1 MQSEPLVVTDPGQT
15 VTDDFK
21 VENCSNRAVVE
32 IDSSAAKTTDDVTKV
47 DTKSISATFSNK
59 GEANGIWVQDKYP
72 GKVNLADGM
81 TVEVDATGNYYNA
94 TGIYL
99 EGVDR
104 SHDPKSTDESVN
116 ANEEY
121 KNNGN
126 QISSTTVNVG
136 SGTTITVNDKA
147 PEGNTG
153 TFVNSVALEN
163 HFGHMNVGDNV
174 HLNLTTGAFKENYSA
189 GFYQLYYGNTS
200 IGNGFTS
207 TVTVNTGNDSGPAIV
222 SAVKSLH
229 DRPNDQQIHALT
241 QNKLHIGDDAVLTAQ
256 VHDQTQGD
264 YTEKGSIDETGAF
277 LSRTDFTIGDR
288 MKVYTEQTGIPGRKG
303 DGINEST
310 NITGIYTRAAKGS
323 IGSDL
328 TNTVKVKNRN
338 MQSVKGMYFSGWLQN
353 GDERP
358 ENPSDDTS
366 IVSVGARNTNNIDVE
381 DSIVKHLI
389 GIDADSDSNI
399 NIGQECQIHMDI
411 NQSQVSEYTHGIYA
425 DPGAKIG
432 FGPYGTLSLKQDSS
446 TLNQTHGIYAAS
458 DGGDYNSTIDFGA
471 HGTLSLVQ
479 VRSTSDQTF
488 GICTDPNSTI
498 HFGSYGTV
506 SLKQHGGTSN
516 CTYGIFADANTTI
529 DFGSHGTISLMQDGG
544 TSKDGIF
551 GIYAVSNSK
560 IDFGPYGTISL
571 AQVDGTSNRTY
582 GIYADANKN
591 IDFGPHGTISLMQD
605 GGTSNQTYGIYA
617 VSDSK
622 MDFGPYGT
630 LSLAQVGGTSNQ
642 TYGIYAGSDS
652 KIDFGPYGTL
662 SLAQDGG
669 TSSQTMG
676 IYAGSNTNIDFGP
689 HGTLS
694 LMQDGGT
701 SNQTYGIY
709 AGSDSK
715 IDFGAHGTL
724 SLIQDG
730 GTSNQTYGIYADANT
745 NIDFGPHGT
754 LSLMQDGGTS
764 NQTIG
769 IYALSGSKIDFGP
782 YGTIS
787 LQFAGDYQGN
797 SQTLSDLWND
807 GADTEVK
814 DHASFTVSGNLTK
827 AVPQAITQ
835 IRGIYV
841 GNGIGTFGD
850 DLTVHT
856 SGHNYAMVSGIVA
869 SADTKKNN
877 LSVGDNAHVTVDAT
891 EDKIGT
897 TNQLSGGNYIAG
909 VKNSGKGSSVTVGRN
924 AQIQVSAPED
934 KEVSALW
941 VYKNAEMKLGDGA
954 VLTVNSA
961 AAENNNVVKADSA
974 GKVTFGGGMTL
985 SGSQNAIY
993 STGDGSSVTA
1003 MSAGRKVIL
1012 GDLESA
1018 DKGSINLKLN
1028 TEDSYMVGDLKS
1040 ATGGSIKLDLNASN
1054 AFLRGKSTVGGFNVD
1069 TSVITELTL
1078 ANGARWDMTGD
1089 SQVTTLNHSSSGTV
1103 NMVYNPSLQ
1112 RLDVGTYTGKD
1123 GIFRMKSDLNDL
1135 ETKDKLHADK
1145 VYIDKAEEGSTG
1157 FIQVHDQSFLTGHEV
1172 TGTKYQLL
1180 ITDKSGNATFS
1191 GLTLDEGGLWDVTP
1205 TIQNGQYVHD
1215 VMGVADANDKQW
1227 YLTKL
1232 EKKINKDTIPLM
1244 KAADNSYALYRLDI
1258 DSLRKRMGDL
1268 RFRNM
1273 KDDSGIWARD
1283 FHGAYEGQGTDSRY
1297 NGFQLGY
1304 DYAANEKS
1312 LYGFFA
1318 ERTISNPKYSYGSS
1332 KDHGLSGGLYGTWF
1346 GDSGVY
1352 TDVVAKWGR
1361 NDTELHTRGGWP
1373 DSASYRTRSESLS
1386 VEWGK
1391 TFTRDDGLFLEPEAQ
1406 MVFGRLGSKD
1416 YTTSRGRTVHMG
1428 SYDSAIGRLG
1438 LLLGKRVTEG
1448 DHPYDYYLKFSLLH
1462 EFGGER
1468 NFHLAAP
1475 DGETMDYS
1483 ENYRDTWQ
1491 EAGFGGTWHIN
1502 GNTSIYADAERSFN
1516 GSWHKK
1522 WQWNLGINWQF

>member
-1 MQSEPLVVTDPGQT
+1 MPAEAAVQSEPLVVTDPGQT
-15 VTDDFK
+15 VTDDFDVK
-21 VENCSNRAVVE
+21 DCSNQAVLE
-32 IDSSAAKTTDDVTKV
+32 IGSTADAGTDNVTTVNSNT
-47 DTKSISATFSNK
+47 ISGTYSNK

-104 SHDPKSTDESVN
+104 SHDPKSKDESVN

-207 TVTVNTGNDSGPAIV
+207 TVTVNTGNDSGSAIV

-264 YTEKGSIDETGAF
+264 YTNQQSIDQQSIEADGAF
-277 LSRTDFTIGDR
+277 LSRTDFIIGDR
-288 MKVYTEQTGIPGRKG
+288 MKVDTEQTGIPGRKG

-310 NITGIYTRAAKGS
+310 SITGIYTRAAKGN

-328 TNTVKVKNRN
+328 TNKVKVKNRN
-338 MQSVKGMYFSGWLQN
+338 MQMVAGMRFSGWLQN
-353 GDERP
+353 GYERP

-366 IVSVGARNTNNIDVE
+366 IVSVGARNMNKIDVE
-381 DSIVKHLI
+381 DSIARHLG
-389 GIDADSDSNI
+389 GIIADSDSKI

-411 NQSQVSEYTHGIYA
+411 IKSQVSGY
-425 DPGAKIG
+425 
-432 FGPYGTLSLKQDSS
+432 
-446 TLNQTHGIYAAS
+446 
-458 DGGDYNSTIDFGA
+458 
-471 HGTLSLVQ
+471 
-479 VRSTSDQTF
+479 
-488 GICTDPNSTI
+488 
-498 HFGSYGTV
+498 
-506 SLKQHGGTSN
+506 
-516 CTYGIFADANTTI
+516 
-529 DFGSHGTISLMQDGG
+529 
-544 TSKDGIF
+544 
-551 GIYAVSNSK
+551 
-560 IDFGPYGTISL
+560 
-571 AQVDGTSNRTY
+571 TY
-582 GIYADANKN
+582 GIYAVPGSNANIDFGSYGAISLMQEDGTSNQTMGIFAAANTN
-591 IDFGPHGTISLMQD
+591 IDFGPHGTISLMQE
-605 GGTSNQTYGIYA
+605 GGTSNQTMGIYA
-617 VSDSK
+617 L
-622 MDFGPYGT
+622 F
-630 LSLAQVGGTSNQ
+630 
-642 TYGIYAGSDS
+642 DS
-652 KIDFGPYGTL
+652 KIDFGPYGTV
-662 SLAQDGG
+662 
-669 TSSQTMG
+669 
-676 IYAGSNTNIDFGP
+676 
-689 HGTLS
+689 
-694 LMQDGGT
+694 
-701 SNQTYGIY
+701 
-709 AGSDSK
+709 
-715 IDFGAHGTL
+715 
-724 SLIQDG
+724 
-730 GTSNQTYGIYADANT
+730 
-745 NIDFGPHGT
+745 
-754 LSLMQDGGTS
+754 
-764 NQTIG
+764 
-769 IYALSGSKIDFGP
+769 
-782 YGTIS
+782 S

-797 SQTLSDLWND
+797 SQILSDLWNY

-827 AVPQAITQ
+827 AVPKDITQ

-869 SADTKKNN
+869 SADTKKTN

-891 EDKIGT
+891 EDETGT
-897 TNQLSGGNYIAG
+897 TNQLADKGGNYIAG
-909 VKNSGKGSSVTVGRN
+909 IKNSGTGSFVTVGRN

-934 KEVSALW
+934 KDASALW

-974 GKVTFGGGMTL
+974 GKVTFDGGMTL

-993 STGDGSSVTA
+993 STGENSSVTA
-1003 MSAGRKVIL
+1003 VGEGRKVIL

-1018 DKGSINLKLN
+1018 DKGIINLNLN
-1028 TEDSYMVGDLKS
+1028 TGDSL
-1040 ATGGSIKLDLNASN
+1040 
-1054 AFLRGKSTVGGFNVD
+1054 FRGASTVDKGD
-1069 TSVITELTL
+1069 TELTL
-1078 ANGARWDMTGD
+1078 ANGALWDMTA
-1089 SQVTTLNHSSSGTV
+1089 SSTVTTLDHSSSGTV
-1103 NMVYNPSLQ
+1103 NMAYNPSLQ
-1112 RLDVGTYTGKD
+1112 QLDVGTYTGKD

-1135 ETKDKLHADK
+1135 ETDDNLYADK
-1145 VYIDKAEEGSTG
+1145 VYIGKAEEGSTG
-1157 FIQVHDQSFLTGHEV
+1157 FIQVHDRSFLTGHEV

-1180 ITDKSGNATFS
+1180 ITDKSGQATFS

-1215 VMGVADANDKQW
+1215 VMGVADANEKQW

-1232 EKKINKDTIPLM
+1232 EKKVNKDTIPLM

-1373 DSASYRTRSESLS
+1373 DSANYRTRSESLS

-1483 ENYRDTWQ
+1483 EDYRDTWQ

>member
-1 MQSEPLVVTDPGQT
+1 
-15 VTDDFK
+15 
-21 VENCSNRAVVE
+21 
-32 IDSSAAKTTDDVTKV
+32 
-47 DTKSISATFSNK
+47 
-59 GEANGIWVQDKYP
+59 
-72 GKVNLADGM
+72 
-81 TVEVDATGNYYNA
+81 
-94 TGIYL
+94 
-99 EGVDR
+99 
-104 SHDPKSTDESVN
+104 
-116 ANEEY
+116 
-121 KNNGN
+121 
-126 QISSTTVNVG
+126 
-136 SGTTITVNDKA
+136 
-147 PEGNTG
+147 
-153 TFVNSVALEN
+153 
-163 HFGHMNVGDNV
+163 
-174 HLNLTTGAFKENYSA
+174 
-189 GFYQLYYGNTS
+189 
-200 IGNGFTS
+200 
-207 TVTVNTGNDSGPAIV
+207 
-222 SAVKSLH
+222 
-229 DRPNDQQIHALT
+229 
-241 QNKLHIGDDAVLTAQ
+241 
-256 VHDQTQGD
+256 
-264 YTEKGSIDETGAF
+264 
-277 LSRTDFTIGDR
+277 
-288 MKVYTEQTGIPGRKG
+288 
-303 DGINEST
+303 
-310 NITGIYTRAAKGS
+310 
-323 IGSDL
+323 
-328 TNTVKVKNRN
+328 
-338 MQSVKGMYFSGWLQN
+338 
-353 GDERP
+353 
-358 ENPSDDTS
+358 
-366 IVSVGARNTNNIDVE
+366 
-381 DSIVKHLI
+381 
-389 GIDADSDSNI
+389 
-399 NIGQECQIHMDI
+399 
-411 NQSQVSEYTHGIYA
+411 
-425 DPGAKIG
+425 
-432 FGPYGTLSLKQDSS
+432 
-446 TLNQTHGIYAAS
+446 
-458 DGGDYNSTIDFGA
+458 
-471 HGTLSLVQ
+471 
-479 VRSTSDQTF
+479 
-488 GICTDPNSTI
+488 
-498 HFGSYGTV
+498 
-506 SLKQHGGTSN
+506 
-516 CTYGIFADANTTI
+516 
-529 DFGSHGTISLMQDGG
+529 
-544 TSKDGIF
+544 
-551 GIYAVSNSK
+551 
-560 IDFGPYGTISL
+560 
-571 AQVDGTSNRTY
+571 
-582 GIYADANKN
+582 
-591 IDFGPHGTISLMQD
+591 
-605 GGTSNQTYGIYA
+605 
-617 VSDSK
+617 
-622 MDFGPYGT
+622 
-630 LSLAQVGGTSNQ
+630 
-642 TYGIYAGSDS
+642 
-652 KIDFGPYGTL
+652 
-662 SLAQDGG
+662 
-669 TSSQTMG
+669 
-676 IYAGSNTNIDFGP
+676 
-689 HGTLS
+689 
-694 LMQDGGT
+694 
-701 SNQTYGIY
+701 
-709 AGSDSK
+709 
-715 IDFGAHGTL
+715 
-724 SLIQDG
+724 
-730 GTSNQTYGIYADANT
+730 
-745 NIDFGPHGT
+745 
-754 LSLMQDGGTS
+754 
-764 NQTIG
+764 
-769 IYALSGSKIDFGP
+769 
-782 YGTIS
+782 
-787 LQFAGDYQGN
+787 
-797 SQTLSDLWND
+797 
-807 GADTEVK
+807 
-814 DHASFTVSGNLTK
+814 
-827 AVPQAITQ
+827 
-835 IRGIYV
+835 
-841 GNGIGTFGD
+841 
-850 DLTVHT
+850 
-856 SGHNYAMVSGIVA
+856 MVSGIVA

>member
-1 MQSEPLVVTDPGQT
+1 MPAEAAVQSEPLVVTDPGQT
-15 VTDDFK
+15 VTDDFDVK
-21 VENCSNRAVVE
+21 DCSNQAVLE
-32 IDSSAAKTTDDVTKV
+32 IGSTADAGTDNVTTVNSNT
-47 DTKSISATFSNK
+47 ISGTYSNK
-59 GEANGIWVQDKYP
+59 GEANGIWVQDTYP
-72 GKVNLADGM
+72 GTVKLADGM
-81 TVEVDATGNYYNA
+81 TVKVDATGNYYNA

-126 QISSTTVNVG
+126 HISSTTVNVG

-207 TVTVNTGNDSGPAIV
+207 TVTVNTGNDSGPAVV

-229 DRPNDQQIHALT
+229 DRPGDQQIHAIT
-241 QNKLHIGDDAVLTAQ
+241 QNRLHIGDDASLTTK
-256 VHDQTQGD
+256 VSKVSDQTQGD
-264 YTEKGSIDETGAF
+264 YTNQQSIDETGAF
-277 LSRTDFTIGDR
+277 LSRVDFIIGDR
-288 MKVYTEQTGIPGRKG
+288 MKLDTEQTGVPGRKG

-310 NITGIYTRAAKGS
+310 IITGIYTRAAKGS

-338 MQSVKGMYFSGWLQN
+338 MQSVKGMFFSGWLQN

-381 DSIVKHLI
+381 DSIVRHLI

-446 TLNQTHGIYAAS
+446 TLNLTHGIYAAS

-479 VRSTSDQTF
+479 VRSTSNQTM
-488 GICTDPNSTI
+488 GICTDPNTKI
-498 HFGSYGTV
+498 DFGPHGTL
-506 SLKQHGGTSN
+506 SLMQDGGTSSQKW
-516 CTYGIFADANTTI
+516 GIYADANTTI
-529 DFGSHGTISLMQDGG
+529 DFGPHGTISLMQDGG

-605 GGTSNQTYGIYA
+605 GGTSNQTFGIYA

-642 TYGIYAGSDS
+642 TYGIFAV
-652 KIDFGPYGTL
+652 
-662 SLAQDGG
+662 
-669 TSSQTMG
+669 
-676 IYAGSNTNIDFGP
+676 SN
-689 HGTLS
+689 
-694 LMQDGGT
+694 
-701 SNQTYGIY
+701 
-709 AGSDSK
+709 
-715 IDFGAHGTL
+715 
-724 SLIQDG
+724 
-730 GTSNQTYGIYADANT
+730 
-745 NIDFGPHGT
+745 
-754 LSLMQDGGTS
+754 
-764 NQTIG
+764 
-769 IYALSGSKIDFGP
+769 SKIDFGP

-797 SQTLSDLWND
+797 SQGNSQTLSDLWNY

-841 GNGIGTFGD
+841 GNGTGTFGD
-850 DLTVHT
+850 NLTVHT

-869 SADTKKNN
+869 SADVEKTTN

-891 EDKIGT
+891 EDKTGT

-909 VKNSGKGSSVTVGRN
+909 IKNSGTGSSVTVGRN
-924 AQIQVSAPED
+924 AQINVSAPED

-974 GKVTFGGGMTL
+974 GKVTFDGGMTL

-993 STGDGSSVTA
+993 STGEGSSVIATGE
-1003 MSAGRKVIL
+1003 GRKVIL
-1012 GDLESA
+1012 GNLESA
-1018 DKGSINLKLN
+1018 KGGAIKLN
-1028 TEDSYMVGDLKS
+1028 LNTNDSL
-1040 ATGGSIKLDLNASN
+1040 
-1054 AFLRGKSTVGGFNVD
+1054 LRGKSTVDDFKSNGEATHGLIAAA
-1069 TSVITELTL
+1069 TAAEQTGSSRTELAL
-1078 ANGARWDMTGD
+1078 ANGALWDMTSS
-1089 SQVTTLNHSSSGTV
+1089 SQVTKLDHRNGGIV
-1103 NMVYNPSLQ
+1103 NMAYNKEYQTLKIGNFSGQ
-1112 RLDVGTYTGKD
+1112 DGT
-1123 GIFRMKSDLNDL
+1123 FRMKTDLDSQ
-1135 ETKDKLHADK
+1135 TDGDK
-1145 VYIDKAEEGSTG
+1145 VYMTSAEAGSKG
-1157 FIQVHDQSFLTGHEV
+1157 LVQVHDESFLKGKEV
-1172 TGTKYQLL
+1172 TGTKHLLL
-1180 ITDKSGNATFS
+1180 ITDDSKNATFS
-1191 GLTLDEGGLWDVTP
+1191 GLTLDDGGLWDVTP

-1215 VMGVADANDKQW
+1215 VMGVDDANDKQW

-1232 EKKINKDTIPLM
+1232 EKKVNKDTIPLM

-1273 KDDSGIWARD
+1273 KDDSGLWARD
-1283 FHGAYEGQGTDSRY
+1283 FHGSYEGQGTDSRY

-1373 DSASYRTRSESLS
+1373 DSANYRTRSESLS

-1416 YTTSRGRTVHMG
+1416 YTTSRDRTVHMG

-1483 ENYRDTWQ
+1483 EDYRDTWQ

-1522 WQWNLGINWQF
+1522 WKWNLGINWQF

>member
-1 MQSEPLVVTDPGQT
+1 MALLLTGAFCVPAEAAVQSEPLVVTDPGQT
-15 VTDDFK
+15 VTDDFDVK
-21 VENCSNRAVVE
+21 DCSNQAVLE
-32 IDSSAAKTTDDVTKV
+32 IGSTADAGTDNVTTVNSNT
-47 DTKSISATFSNK
+47 ISGTYSNK

-104 SHDPKSTDESVN
+104 SHDPKSKDESVN

-126 QISSTTVNVG
+126 HISSTTVNVG

-207 TVTVNTGNDSGPAIV
+207 TVTVNTGNDSGSAIV

-264 YTEKGSIDETGAF
+264 YTNQQSIEADGAF
-277 LSRTDFTIGDR
+277 LSRTDFIIGDR
-288 MKVYTEQTGIPGRKG
+288 MKVDTEQTGIPGRKG

-310 NITGIYTRAAKGS
+310 SITGIYTRAAKGS

-338 MQSVKGMYFSGWLQN
+338 MQMVAGMRFSGWLQN
-353 GDERP
+353 GYERP

-366 IVSVGARNTNNIDVE
+366 IVSVGARNMNKIDVE
-381 DSIVKHLI
+381 DSIARHLG
-389 GIDADSDSNI
+389 GIIADSDSKI

-411 NQSQVSEYTHGIYA
+411 IKSQVSGYTYGIYA
-425 DPGAKIG
+425 VPG
-432 FGPYGTLSLKQDSS
+432 
-446 TLNQTHGIYAAS
+446 
-458 DGGDYNSTIDFGA
+458 
-471 HGTLSLVQ
+471 
-479 VRSTSDQTF
+479 
-488 GICTDPNSTI
+488 
-498 HFGSYGTV
+498 
-506 SLKQHGGTSN
+506 SN
-516 CTYGIFADANTTI
+516 ANI
-529 DFGSHGTISLMQDGG
+529 DFGSYGTISLMQE
-544 TSKDGIF
+544 
-551 GIYAVSNSK
+551 
-560 IDFGPYGTISL
+560 
-571 AQVDGTSNRTY
+571 
-582 GIYADANKN
+582 
-591 IDFGPHGTISLMQD
+591 
-605 GGTSNQTYGIYA
+605 GGTSN
-617 VSDSK
+617 
-622 MDFGPYGT
+622 
-630 LSLAQVGGTSNQ
+630 L
-642 TYGIYAGSDS
+642 
-652 KIDFGPYGTL
+652 
-662 SLAQDGG
+662 
-669 TSSQTMG
+669 TMG
-676 IYAGSNTNIDFGP
+676 IFA
-689 HGTLS
+689 
-694 LMQDGGT
+694 
-701 SNQTYGIY
+701 
-709 AGSDSK
+709 A
-715 IDFGAHGTL
+715 
-724 SLIQDG
+724 
-730 GTSNQTYGIYADANT
+730 ANT

-754 LSLMQDGGTS
+754 V
-764 NQTIG
+764 
-769 IYALSGSKIDFGP
+769 
-782 YGTIS
+782 S

-797 SQTLSDLWND
+797 SQILSDLWNY

-827 AVPQAITQ
+827 AVPKDITQ

-869 SADTKKNN
+869 FADTKKTN

-891 EDKIGT
+891 EDETGT
-897 TNQLSGGNYIAG
+897 TNQLADKGGNYIAG
-909 VKNSGKGSSVTVGRN
+909 IKNSGTGSFVTVGRN

-934 KEVSALW
+934 KDASALW

-974 GKVTFGGGMTL
+974 GKVTFDGGMTL

-993 STGDGSSVTA
+993 STCDGSSVIATGE
-1003 MSAGRKVIL
+1003 GRKVIL
-1012 GDLESA
+1012 GNLESA
-1018 DKGSINLKLN
+1018 DKGIIKVKLN
-1028 TEDSYMVGDLKS
+1028 TGDSLFRG
-1040 ATGGSIKLDLNASN
+1040 AS
-1054 AFLRGKSTVGGFNVD
+1054 RGASTVDGGD
-1069 TSVITELTL
+1069 TELTL
-1078 ANGARWDMTGD
+1078 ANGALWDMTD
-1089 SQVTTLNHSSSGTV
+1089 SSTVTTLDHSSSGTV
-1103 NMVYNPSLQ
+1103 NMAYNPSLQ
-1112 RLDVGTYTGKD
+1112 QLDVGTYTGKD

-1145 VYIDKAEEGSTG
+1145 VNINNAKEGSTG
-1157 FIQVHDQSFLTGHEV
+1157 FIQVHDRSFLTGHEV

-1191 GLTLDEGGLWDVTP
+1191 GLTLDDGGLWDVTP

-1215 VMGVADANDKQW
+1215 VMGVKDADAKQW

-1232 EKKINKDTIPLM
+1232 EKKVNKDTIPLM

-1273 KDDSGIWARD
+1273 KDDSGLWARD

-1373 DSASYRTRSESLS
+1373 DSANYRTRSESLS

-1483 ENYRDTWQ
+1483 EDYRDTWQ

>member
-1 MQSEPLVVTDPGQT
+1 MRQNQKYCFRKIGGGKLTLVTHAERALLVALLLTGAFCVPAEAAVQSEPLVVTKTGQT
-15 VTDDFK
+15 VTDDFDVK
-21 VENCSNRAVVE
+21 DCGKQAVLE
-32 IDSSAAKTTDDVTKV
+32 IGSTAAADKKGVTFVNSKT
-47 DTKSISATFSNK
+47 ISGTYSNK

-81 TVEVDATGNYYNA
+81 TVEVDAAGNHYNA

-207 TVTVNTGNDSGPAIV
+207 TVTVNTGNDSGSAIV

-288 MKVYTEQTGIPGRKG
+288 MKVDTEQTGIPGRKG

-310 NITGIYTRAAKGS
+310 NITGIYTRAAKGN

-328 TNTVKVKNRN
+328 TNKVKVKNRN
-338 MQSVKGMYFSGWLQN
+338 MQMVAGMRFSGWLQN
-353 GDERP
+353 GYERP

-366 IVSVGARNTNNIDVE
+366 IVSVGARNMNKIDVE
-381 DSIVKHLI
+381 DSIARHLG
-389 GIDADSDSNI
+389 GIIADSDSKI

-411 NQSQVSEYTHGIYA
+411 IKSQVSGY
-425 DPGAKIG
+425 
-432 FGPYGTLSLKQDSS
+432 
-446 TLNQTHGIYAAS
+446 
-458 DGGDYNSTIDFGA
+458 
-471 HGTLSLVQ
+471 
-479 VRSTSDQTF
+479 
-488 GICTDPNSTI
+488 
-498 HFGSYGTV
+498 
-506 SLKQHGGTSN
+506 
-516 CTYGIFADANTTI
+516 
-529 DFGSHGTISLMQDGG
+529 
-544 TSKDGIF
+544 
-551 GIYAVSNSK
+551 
-560 IDFGPYGTISL
+560 
-571 AQVDGTSNRTY
+571 TY
-582 GIYADANKN
+582 GIYAVPGSNANIDFGSYGAISLMQEDGTSNQTYGICAGSNTN
-591 IDFGPHGTISLMQD
+591 IDFGPHGTISLTQIGGTSNETMGIRTGPNSTIHFEPYGTLSLNLKQNGGTSNLTYGIYAGSNSKIDFGSHGTFSLTQVGSTSNETIGIRTDPNSKIDFGSYGTVSLKQD
-605 GGTSNQTYGIYA
+605 GGTVSKKMGIYAGSNTNIDFGPHGTLSLMQEDGTSNQTYGIYA
-617 VSDSK
+617 V
-622 MDFGPYGT
+622 
-630 LSLAQVGGTSNQ
+630 
-642 TYGIYAGSDS
+642 SDS

-676 IYAGSNTNIDFGP
+676 IYA
-689 HGTLS
+689 
-694 LMQDGGT
+694 
-701 SNQTYGIY
+701 
-709 AGSDSK
+709 
-715 IDFGAHGTL
+715 
-724 SLIQDG
+724 
-730 GTSNQTYGIYADANT
+730 DANT

-754 LSLMQDGGTS
+754 ISLMQEGGTS
-764 NQTIG
+764 NQTMG
-769 IYALSGSKIDFGP
+769 IYALFDSKIDFGP
-782 YGTIS
+782 YGTVS

-797 SQTLSDLWND
+797 SQILSDLWNY

-869 SADTKKNN
+869 SADTKKTN

-891 EDKIGT
+891 EDETGT
-897 TNQLSGGNYIAG
+897 TNQLADKGGNYIAG
-909 VKNSGKGSSVTVGRN
+909 IKNSGTGSFVTVGRN

-934 KEVSALW
+934 KDASALW
-941 VYKNAEMKLGDGA
+941 VYNNAEMKLGDGA

-974 GKVTFGGGMTL
+974 GKVTFDGGMTL

-993 STGDGSSVTA
+993 STGDGSSVIATGE
-1003 MSAGRKVIL
+1003 GRKVIL
-1012 GDLESA
+1012 GNLESA
-1018 DKGSINLKLN
+1018 DKGIIKVKLN
-1028 TEDSYMVGDLKS
+1028 TGDSLFRG
-1040 ATGGSIKLDLNASN
+1040 AS
-1054 AFLRGKSTVGGFNVD
+1054 RGASTVDGGD
-1069 TSVITELTL
+1069 TELTL
-1078 ANGARWDMTGD
+1078 ANGALWDMTD
-1089 SQVTTLNHSSSGTV
+1089 SSTVTTLDHSSSGTV
-1103 NMVYNPSLQ
+1103 NMAYNPSLQ
-1112 RLDVGTYTGKD
+1112 QLDVGTYTGKD

-1145 VYIDKAEEGSTG
+1145 VNINNAKEGSTG
-1157 FIQVHDQSFLTGHEV
+1157 FIQVHDRSFLTGHEV

-1191 GLTLDEGGLWDVTP
+1191 GLTLDDGGLWDVTP

-1215 VMGVADANDKQW
+1215 VMGVKDADAKQW

-1232 EKKINKDTIPLM
+1232 EKKVNKDTIPLM

-1273 KDDSGIWARD
+1273 KDDSGLWARD
-1283 FHGAYEGQGTDSRY
+1283 FHGAYEGQGIDSRY

-1373 DSASYRTRSESLS
+1373 DSANYRTRSESLS

-1438 LLLGKRVTEG
+1438 ILLGKRVTEG

-1483 ENYRDTWQ
+1483 EDYRDTWQ

>member
-1 MQSEPLVVTDPGQT
+1 MALLLTGAFCVPAEAAVQSEPLVVTDPGQT
-15 VTDDFK
+15 VTDDFDVK
-21 VENCSNRAVVE
+21 DCSNQAVLE
-32 IDSSAAKTTDDVTKV
+32 IGSTADAGTDNVTTVNSNT
-47 DTKSISATFSNK
+47 ISGTYSNK
-59 GEANGIWVQDKYP
+59 GEANGIWVQDTYP
-72 GKVNLADGM
+72 GTVKLADGM
-81 TVEVDATGNYYNA
+81 TVKVDATGNYYNA

-126 QISSTTVNVG
+126 HISSTTVNVG

-207 TVTVNTGNDSGPAIV
+207 TVTVNTGNDSGSAIV

-310 NITGIYTRAAKGS
+310 NITGIYTRAAKGN

-328 TNTVKVKNRN
+328 TNKVKVKNRN
-338 MQSVKGMYFSGWLQN
+338 MQMVAGMRFSGWLQN
-353 GDERP
+353 GYERP

-366 IVSVGARNTNNIDVE
+366 IVSVGARNMNKIDVE
-381 DSIVKHLI
+381 DSIARHLG
-389 GIDADSDSNI
+389 GIIADSDSKI

-411 NQSQVSEYTHGIYA
+411 IKSQVSGY
-425 DPGAKIG
+425 
-432 FGPYGTLSLKQDSS
+432 
-446 TLNQTHGIYAAS
+446 
-458 DGGDYNSTIDFGA
+458 
-471 HGTLSLVQ
+471 
-479 VRSTSDQTF
+479 
-488 GICTDPNSTI
+488 
-498 HFGSYGTV
+498 
-506 SLKQHGGTSN
+506 
-516 CTYGIFADANTTI
+516 
-529 DFGSHGTISLMQDGG
+529 
-544 TSKDGIF
+544 
-551 GIYAVSNSK
+551 
-560 IDFGPYGTISL
+560 
-571 AQVDGTSNRTY
+571 TY
-582 GIYADANKN
+582 GIYAVPGSNANIDFGSYGAISLMQEDGTSNQTYGICAGSNTN
-591 IDFGPHGTISLMQD
+591 IDFGPHGTISLMQE
-605 GGTSNQTYGIYA
+605 GGTSN
-617 VSDSK
+617 
-622 MDFGPYGT
+622 
-630 LSLAQVGGTSNQ
+630 L
-642 TYGIYAGSDS
+642 
-652 KIDFGPYGTL
+652 
-662 SLAQDGG
+662 
-669 TSSQTMG
+669 TMG
-676 IYAGSNTNIDFGP
+676 IFA
-689 HGTLS
+689 
-694 LMQDGGT
+694 
-701 SNQTYGIY
+701 
-709 AGSDSK
+709 A
-715 IDFGAHGTL
+715 
-724 SLIQDG
+724 
-730 GTSNQTYGIYADANT
+730 ANT

-754 LSLMQDGGTS
+754 ISLMQDGGTS

-797 SQTLSDLWND
+797 SQILSDLWNY

-869 SADTKKNN
+869 VASADTEKTN

-891 EDKIGT
+891 EDEMGT
-897 TNQLSGGNYIAG
+897 TNRLPGGNYIAG
-909 VKNSGKGSSVTVGRN
+909 IKNSGRYSSVTVGRN
-924 AQIQVSAPED
+924 AQINVSAPED
-934 KEVSALW
+934 KDASALW
-941 VYKNAEMKLGDGA
+941 VYENAEMKLGDGA

-961 AAENNNVVKADSA
+961 AAENNNVVKADS
-974 GKVTFGGGMTL
+974 GKVTFDGGMTL

-993 STGDGSSVTA
+993 STGEGSSVIATGE
-1003 MSAGRKVIL
+1003 GRKVIL
-1012 GDLESA
+1012 GNLESA
-1018 DKGSINLKLN
+1018 KGGAIKLN
-1028 TEDSYMVGDLKS
+1028 LNTNDSL
-1040 ATGGSIKLDLNASN
+1040 
-1054 AFLRGKSTVGGFNVD
+1054 LRGKSTVDDFKSNGEATHGLIAAA
-1069 TSVITELTL
+1069 TAAEQTGSSRTELAL
-1078 ANGARWDMTGD
+1078 ANGALWDMTSS
-1089 SQVTTLNHSSSGTV
+1089 SQVTKLDHRNGGIV
-1103 NMVYNPSLQ
+1103 NMAYNKEYQTLKIGNFSGQ
-1112 RLDVGTYTGKD
+1112 DGT
-1123 GIFRMKSDLNDL
+1123 FRMKTDLDSQ
-1135 ETKDKLHADK
+1135 TDGDK
-1145 VYIDKAEEGSTG
+1145 VYMTSAEAGSKG
-1157 FIQVHDQSFLTGHEV
+1157 LVQVHDESFLKGKEV
-1172 TGTKYQLL
+1172 TGTKHLLL
-1180 ITDKSGNATFS
+1180 ITDDSKNATFS

-1205 TIQNGQYVHD
+1205 TIQNGQYVRD
-1215 VMGVADANDKQW
+1215 VMGVKDAKDTEW

-1232 EKKINKDTIPLM
+1232 EKKVNKDTIPLM

-1273 KDDSGIWARD
+1273 KDDSGLWARD

-1373 DSASYRTRSESLS
+1373 DSANYRTRSESLS

-1522 WQWNLGINWQF
+1522 WQWNLGVNWQF

>member
-1 MQSEPLVVTDPGQT
+1 MQSEPLVVTEKGQT
-15 VTDDFK
+15 VTDDFDVK
-21 VENCSNRAVVE
+21 DCSNQAVVE
-32 IDSSAAKTTDDVTKV
+32 IDSTAAADTKGVTTVNS
-47 DTKSISATFSNK
+47 KSISGTYSNK

-72 GKVNLADGM
+72 GTVNLADRM
-81 TVEVDATGNYYNA
+81 TVEVDATGNHYNA

-104 SHDPKSTDESVN
+104 SHDPKSKDESVN

-174 HLNLTTGAFKENYSA
+174 HLNLTTGVFKENYSA
-189 GFYQLYYGNTS
+189 GFYQLYYGDTS

-207 TVTVNTGNDSGPAIV
+207 TVTVNTVNTGNDSGPAIV

-229 DRPNDQQIHALT
+229 DRPDDLQMPALT
-241 QNKLHIGDDAVLTAQ
+241 QNKLYIGDDASLTTK
-256 VHDQTQGD
+256 VSDQTQGD
-264 YTEKGSIDETGAF
+264 YTNQQSIEADGAF
-277 LSRTDFTIGDR
+277 LSRTDFIIGDR

-338 MQSVKGMYFSGWLQN
+338 MQSVKGMFFSGWRQN
-353 GDERP
+353 GNKRP

-366 IVSVGARNTNNIDVE
+366 IVFVGERNTNNIDVE

-399 NIGQECQIHMDI
+399 KIGQECQIHMNI
-411 NQSQVSEYTHGIYA
+411 NQSQVKDCTFGIYA
-425 DPGAKIG
+425 DPGVKIG

-446 TLNQTHGIYAAS
+446 TLNQTYGIYAK
-458 DGGDYNSTIDFGA
+458 YNSTIDFGA

-630 LSLAQVGGTSNQ
+630 LSLAQVGGTS
-642 TYGIYAGSDS
+642 
-652 KIDFGPYGTL
+652 
-662 SLAQDGG
+662 
-669 TSSQTMG
+669 SQTM
-676 IYAGSNTNIDFGP
+676 
-689 HGTLS
+689 
-694 LMQDGGT
+694 
-701 SNQTYGIY
+701 
-709 AGSDSK
+709 
-715 IDFGAHGTL
+715 
-724 SLIQDG
+724 
-730 GTSNQTYGIYADANT
+730 GIYADANT

-754 LSLMQDGGTS
+754 INLMQEGGTS
-764 NQTIG
+764 NQTMG

-787 LQFAGDYQGN
+787 LQFAGDYQEN
-797 SQTLSDLWND
+797 SQENSQILSDLWNY

-841 GNGIGTFGD
+841 GNGTGAFGD

-869 SADTKKNN
+869 FADVEKTN

-909 VKNSGKGSSVTVGRN
+909 IKNSGTGSFVTVGRN
-924 AQIQVSAPED
+924 AQINVSAPED
-934 KEVSALW
+934 KDASALW

-974 GKVTFGGGMTL
+974 GKVTFNDGVTNSNGTAYGILNEGTVKLGKNAHITMTAPDEREGDTMAVYSYKNGQVTLDDGAVLTVNSKAKNKDRIINTVVKTDQAGKVTFGGGMTL
-985 SGSQNAIY
+985 SGSQDAIY

-1003 MSAGRKVIL
+1003 LGDGRKVIL
-1012 GDLESA
+1012 GDLKSA
-1018 DKGSINLKLN
+1018 DKGIINLKLN
-1028 TEDSYMVGDLKS
+1028 TGDSL
-1040 ATGGSIKLDLNASN
+1040 
-1054 AFLRGKSTVGGFNVD
+1054 FRGASTVDKGN
-1069 TSVITELTL
+1069 TELTL
-1078 ANGARWDMTGD
+1078 ANGALWDMTA
-1089 SQVTTLNHSSSGTV
+1089 SSTMTTLDHSSSGTV

-1135 ETKDKLHADK
+1135 EIDGSLHADK
-1145 VYIDKAEEGSTG
+1145 VYIDNAKEGSRG

-1191 GLTLDEGGLWDVTP
+1191 GLTLDDGGLWDVTP

-1232 EKKINKDTIPLM
+1232 EKKVNKDTIPLM

-1373 DSASYRTRSESLS
+1373 DSANYRTRSESLS

-1483 ENYRDTWQ
+1483 EDYRDTWQ

-1502 GNTSIYADAERSFN
+1502 GNTSIYADAERSF
-1516 GSWHKK
+1516 GGDWHKK
-1522 WQWNLGINWQF
+1522 WQWNLGVNWLF

>member
-1 MQSEPLVVTDPGQT
+1 MPAEAAVQSEPLVVTDPGQT

-59 GEANGIWVQDKYP
+59 GEANGIWVQNKYP

-81 TVEVDATGNYYNA
+81 TVKVDATGNHYNA

-207 TVTVNTGNDSGPAIV
+207 TVTVNTGNDSGSAIV

-241 QNKLHIGDDAVLTAQ
+241 QNKLHIGDDASLTTK
-256 VHDQTQGD
+256 VSDQTQGD
-264 YTEKGSIDETGAF
+264 YTNQQSINQQSIEADGAF
-277 LSRTDFTIGDR
+277 LSRTDFIIGDR
-288 MKVYTEQTGIPGRKG
+288 MKVDTEQTGIPGRKG

-310 NITGIYTRAAKGS
+310 SITGIYTRAAKGS

-338 MQSVKGMYFSGWLQN
+338 MQMVAGMRFSGWLQ
-353 GDERP
+353 GDKRP

-366 IVSVGARNTNNIDVE
+366 IVSVGARNMNKIDVE
-381 DSIVKHLI
+381 DSIARHLG
-389 GIDADSDSNI
+389 GIIADSDSKI

-411 NQSQVSEYTHGIYA
+411 IKSQVSGYTYGIYA
-425 DPGAKIG
+425 VPGSNANIDFGSYGAISLMQEDGTSNQTYGICAGSNTNIDFGPHGTISLTQIG
-432 FGPYGTLSLKQDSS
+432 GTSNETMGIRTGPNSTIHFEPYGTLSLNLKQNGGTSNL
-446 TLNQTHGIYAAS
+446 TYGIYAGS
-458 DGGDYNSTIDFGA
+458 NSKIDFGS
-471 HGTLSLVQ
+471 HGTFSLTQ
-479 VRSTSDQTF
+479 VGSTSNETI
-488 GICTDPNSTI
+488 GIRTDPNSKI
-498 HFGSYGTV
+498 DFGSYGTV
-506 SLKQHGGTSN
+506 SLKQ
-516 CTYGIFADANTTI
+516 
-529 DFGSHGTISLMQDGG
+529 DGG
-544 TSKDGIF
+544 TVSKKM
-551 GIYAVSNSK
+551 GIYAGSNS
-560 IDFGPYGTISL
+560 
-571 AQVDGTSNRTY
+571 
-582 GIYADANKN
+582 N
-591 IDFGPHGTISLMQD
+591 IDLGPHGTISLMQD
-605 GGTSNQTYGIYA
+605 GGTSNRTYGIYA
-617 VSDSK
+617 DANK
-622 MDFGPYGT
+622 
-630 LSLAQVGGTSNQ
+630 
-642 TYGIYAGSDS
+642 
-652 KIDFGPYGTL
+652 KIDFGPYG
-662 SLAQDGG
+662 
-669 TSSQTMG
+669 
-676 IYAGSNTNIDFGP
+676 II
-689 HGTLS
+689 S

-701 SNQTYGIY
+701 SSQ
-709 AGSDSK
+709 K
-715 IDFGAHGTL
+715 W
-724 SLIQDG
+724 
-730 GTSNQTYGIYADANT
+730 GIYADANT
-745 NIDFGPHGT
+745 KIDFGPHGT

-787 LQFAGDYQGN
+787 LQFAGDYQEN
-797 SQTLSDLWND
+797 SQENSQILSDLWNY

-841 GNGIGTFGD
+841 GNGTGAFGD

-869 SADTKKNN
+869 FADVEKTN

-941 VYKNAEMKLGDGA
+941 VYNNAEMEMGDGA
-954 VLTVNSA
+954 VLTVNSHA
-961 AAENNNVVKADSA
+961 QNSKGSIINNVVKAYDA
-974 GKVTFGGGMTL
+974 GKVIFGGGMTL

-993 STGDGSSVTA
+993 STGDGSSVIATGE
-1003 MSAGRKVIL
+1003 GRKVIL
-1012 GDLESA
+1012 GNLESA
-1018 DKGSINLKLN
+1018 DKGIIKVKLN
-1028 TEDSYMVGDLKS
+1028 TGDSLFRG
-1040 ATGGSIKLDLNASN
+1040 AS
-1054 AFLRGKSTVGGFNVD
+1054 RGASTVDGGD
-1069 TSVITELTL
+1069 TELTL
-1078 ANGARWDMTGD
+1078 ANGALWDMTD
-1089 SQVTTLNHSSSGTV
+1089 SSTVTTLDHSNGGTV
-1103 NMVYNPSLQ
+1103 NMAYNPSLQ
-1112 RLDVGTYTGKD
+1112 QLDVGTYTGKD

-1145 VYIDKAEEGSTG
+1145 VNINNAKEGSTG
-1157 FIQVHDQSFLTGHEV
+1157 FIQVHDRSFLTGHEV

-1191 GLTLDEGGLWDVTP
+1191 GLTLDDGGLWDVTP

-1215 VMGVADANDKQW
+1215 VMGVKDADAKQW

-1232 EKKINKDTIPLM
+1232 EKKVNKDTIPLM

-1268 RFRNM
+1268 RFRNV

-1373 DSASYRTRSESLS
+1373 DSANYRTRSESLS

-1438 LLLGKRVTEG
+1438 ILLGKRVTEG

-1468 NFHLAAP
+1468 NFHLAAL

-1483 ENYRDTWQ
+1483 EDYRDTWQ

>member
-1 MQSEPLVVTDPGQT
+1 MRQNQKYCFRKIGGGKLTLATHAERALLVALLLTGAFCVPAEAAVQSEPLVVTDPGQT

-59 GEANGIWVQDKYP
+59 GEANGIWVQNKYP

-81 TVEVDATGNYYNA
+81 TVKVDATGNHYNA

-174 HLNLTTGAFKENYSA
+174 HLNLTTGSFKENYSA
-189 GFYQLYYGNTS
+189 GFYQLYYGDTS

-241 QNKLHIGDDAVLTAQ
+241 QNKLHIGDDASLTTK
-256 VHDQTQGD
+256 VSDQTQGD
-264 YTEKGSIDETGAF
+264 YTNQQSIDQQSIEADGAF
-277 LSRTDFTIGDR
+277 LSRTDFIIGDR
-288 MKVYTEQTGIPGRKG
+288 MKVDTEQTGIPGRKG

-310 NITGIYTRAAKGS
+310 SITGIYTRAAKGS

-338 MQSVKGMYFSGWLQN
+338 MQMVAGMRFSGWLQN
-353 GDERP
+353 GYERP

-366 IVSVGARNTNNIDVE
+366 IVSVGARNMNKIDVE
-381 DSIVKHLI
+381 DSIARHLG
-389 GIDADSDSNI
+389 GIIADSDSKI

-411 NQSQVSEYTHGIYA
+411 IKSQVSGY
-425 DPGAKIG
+425 
-432 FGPYGTLSLKQDSS
+432 
-446 TLNQTHGIYAAS
+446 
-458 DGGDYNSTIDFGA
+458 
-471 HGTLSLVQ
+471 
-479 VRSTSDQTF
+479 
-488 GICTDPNSTI
+488 
-498 HFGSYGTV
+498 
-506 SLKQHGGTSN
+506 
-516 CTYGIFADANTTI
+516 
-529 DFGSHGTISLMQDGG
+529 
-544 TSKDGIF
+544 
-551 GIYAVSNSK
+551 
-560 IDFGPYGTISL
+560 
-571 AQVDGTSNRTY
+571 TY
-582 GIYADANKN
+582 GIYAVPGSNANIDFGSYGAISLMQEDGTSNQTYGICAGSNTN
-591 IDFGPHGTISLMQD
+591 IDFGPHGTISLTQI
-605 GGTSNQTYGIYA
+605 GGTSNETMGIRTGPN
-617 VSDSK
+617 STIH
-622 MDFGPYGT
+622 FEPYGT
-630 LSLAQVGGTSNQ
+630 LSLNLKQNGGTSNL
-642 TYGIYAGSDS
+642 TYGIYAGSNS
-652 KIDFGPYGTL
+652 KIDFGSHGTFSLTQVGSTSNETIGIRTDPNSKIDFGSYGTV
-662 SLAQDGG
+662 SLKQDGG
-669 TSSQTMG
+669 TVSKKMG

-694 LMQDGGT
+694 LMQEDGT

-709 AGSDSK
+709 AVSDSK
-715 IDFGAHGTL
+715 IDFGPYGTL
-724 SLIQDG
+724 SLAQDG
-730 GTSNQTYGIYADANT
+730 GTSNQTMGIYADANT

-754 LSLMQDGGTS
+754 ISLMQEGGTS

-787 LQFAGDYQGN
+787 LQFAGDYQEN
-797 SQTLSDLWND
+797 SQENSQILSDLWNY

-841 GNGIGTFGD
+841 GNGTGAFGD

-869 SADTKKNN
+869 FADVEKTN

-909 VKNSGKGSSVTVGRN
+909 IKNSGRYSSVTVGRN
-924 AQIQVSAPED
+924 AQINVSAPED
-934 KEVSALW
+934 KDASALW
-941 VYKNAEMKLGDGA
+941 VYINAEMKLGDGA

-961 AAENNNVVKADSA
+961 AAENNNVVKADLA
-974 GKVTFGGGMTL
+974 GKVTFDGGMIL

-993 STGDGSSVTA
+993 STGNGSSVTA
-1003 MSAGRKVIL
+1003 VGEGRKVIL

-1018 DKGSINLKLN
+1018 DKGSIKLKLN
-1028 TEDSYMVGDLKS
+1028 TGDSL
-1040 ATGGSIKLDLNASN
+1040 
-1054 AFLRGKSTVGGFNVD
+1054 FRGKSIIDPSTKTTAAVNGLRIAAALPEADDSSNAATAAMAD
-1069 TSVITELTL
+1069 TTSADTELTL
-1078 ANGARWDMTGD
+1078 ESGARWDMTD
-1089 SQVTTLNHSSSGTV
+1089 TSQVTKLVHENGGLV
-1103 NMVYNPSLQ
+1103 NMAYNPSYQ
-1112 RLDVGTYTGKD
+1112 RLDVNAYSDKN
-1123 GIFRMKSDLNDL
+1123 GIFRMKTDLASQTDG
-1135 ETKDKLHADK
+1135 DK
-1145 VYIDKAEEGSTG
+1145 VYMTSAEAGSQG
-1157 FIQVHDQSFLTGHEV
+1157 LVQVHDESFLKGKEV
-1172 TGTKYQLL
+1172 TGTKHLLL
-1180 ITDKSGNATFS
+1180 ITDYSENATFS
-1191 GLTLDEGGLWDVTP
+1191 GLTLDDGGLWDVTP

-1215 VMGVADANDKQW
+1215 VMGVADANEKQW

-1232 EKKINKDTIPLM
+1232 EKKVNKDTIPLM

-1268 RFRNM
+1268 RFRNV

-1373 DSASYRTRSESLS
+1373 DSANYRTRSESLS

-1483 ENYRDTWQ
+1483 EDYRDTWQ
-1491 EAGFGGTWHIN
+1491 EAGLGGTWHIN
-1502 GNTSIYADAERSFN
+1502 GNTSIYADAERSFG

>member
-1 MQSEPLVVTDPGQT
+1 MALLLTGAFCVPAEAAVQSEPLVVTDPGQT
-15 VTDDFK
+15 VTDDFDVK
-21 VENCSNRAVVE
+21 DCSNQAVLE
-32 IDSSAAKTTDDVTKV
+32 IGSTADAGTDNVTTVNSNT
-47 DTKSISATFSNK
+47 ISGTYSNK

-479 VRSTSDQTF
+479 VRSKSNQTF
-488 GICTDPNSTI
+488 GIYTDPNSTI

-506 SLKQHGGTSN
+506 SLKQDGGTSN

-529 DFGSHGTISLMQDGG
+529 DFGPHGTISLMQDGG
-544 TSKDGIF
+544 TSENGIF

-560 IDFGPYGTISL
+560 IDF
-571 AQVDGTSNRTY
+571 V
-582 GIYADANKN
+582 
-591 IDFGPHGTISLMQD
+591 
-605 GGTSNQTYGIYA
+605 
-617 VSDSK
+617 
-622 MDFGPYGT
+622 PYGT

-642 TYGIYAGSDS
+642 TI
-652 KIDFGPYGTL
+652 
-662 SLAQDGG
+662 
-669 TSSQTMG
+669 G
-676 IYAGSNTNIDFGP
+676 IYAGSNSNIDLGP
-689 HGTLS
+689 HGTIS

-701 SNQTYGIY
+701 SNR
-709 AGSDSK
+709 
-715 IDFGAHGTL
+715 
-724 SLIQDG
+724 
-730 GTSNQTYGIYADANT
+730 TYGIYADANK
-745 NIDFGPHGT
+745 
-754 LSLMQDGGTS
+754 
-764 NQTIG
+764 
-769 IYALSGSKIDFGP
+769 KIDFGP

-787 LQFAGDYQGN
+787 LMQ
-797 SQTLSDLWND
+797 D
-807 GADTEVK
+807 GGTSEN
-814 DHASFTVSGNLTK
+814 GNLC
-827 AVPQAITQ
+827 
-835 IRGIYV
+835 RC
-841 GNGIGTFGD
+841 
-850 DLTVHT
+850 
-856 SGHNYAMVSGIVA
+856 
-869 SADTKKNN
+869 
-877 LSVGDNAHVTVDAT
+877 
-891 EDKIGT
+891 
-897 TNQLSGGNYIAG
+897 
-909 VKNSGKGSSVTVGRN
+909 
-924 AQIQVSAPED
+924 
-934 KEVSALW
+934 
-941 VYKNAEMKLGDGA
+941 
-954 VLTVNSA
+954 
-961 AAENNNVVKADSA
+961 
-974 GKVTFGGGMTL
+974 
-985 SGSQNAIY
+985 
-993 STGDGSSVTA
+993 
-1003 MSAGRKVIL
+1003 
-1012 GDLESA
+1012 
-1018 DKGSINLKLN
+1018 
-1028 TEDSYMVGDLKS
+1028 
-1040 ATGGSIKLDLNASN
+1040 
-1054 AFLRGKSTVGGFNVD
+1054 
-1069 TSVITELTL
+1069 
-1078 ANGARWDMTGD
+1078 
-1089 SQVTTLNHSSSGTV
+1089 
-1103 NMVYNPSLQ
+1103 
-1112 RLDVGTYTGKD
+1112 
-1123 GIFRMKSDLNDL
+1123 
-1135 ETKDKLHADK
+1135 
-1145 VYIDKAEEGSTG
+1145 
-1157 FIQVHDQSFLTGHEV
+1157 
-1172 TGTKYQLL
+1172 
-1180 ITDKSGNATFS
+1180 
-1191 GLTLDEGGLWDVTP
+1191 
-1205 TIQNGQYVHD
+1205 
-1215 VMGVADANDKQW
+1215 
-1227 YLTKL
+1227 
-1232 EKKINKDTIPLM
+1232 
-1244 KAADNSYALYRLDI
+1244 
-1258 DSLRKRMGDL
+1258 
-1268 RFRNM
+1268 
-1273 KDDSGIWARD
+1273 
-1283 FHGAYEGQGTDSRY
+1283 
-1297 NGFQLGY
+1297 
-1304 DYAANEKS
+1304 
-1312 LYGFFA
+1312 
-1318 ERTISNPKYSYGSS
+1318 
-1332 KDHGLSGGLYGTWF
+1332 
-1346 GDSGVY
+1346 
-1352 TDVVAKWGR
+1352 
-1361 NDTELHTRGGWP
+1361 
-1373 DSASYRTRSESLS
+1373 
-1386 VEWGK
+1386 
-1391 TFTRDDGLFLEPEAQ
+1391 
-1406 MVFGRLGSKD
+1406 
-1416 YTTSRGRTVHMG
+1416 
-1428 SYDSAIGRLG
+1428 
-1438 LLLGKRVTEG
+1438 
-1448 DHPYDYYLKFSLLH
+1448 
-1462 EFGGER
+1462 
-1468 NFHLAAP
+1468 
-1475 DGETMDYS
+1475 
-1483 ENYRDTWQ
+1483 
-1491 EAGFGGTWHIN
+1491 
-1502 GNTSIYADAERSFN
+1502 
-1516 GSWHKK
+1516 
-1522 WQWNLGINWQF
+1522 